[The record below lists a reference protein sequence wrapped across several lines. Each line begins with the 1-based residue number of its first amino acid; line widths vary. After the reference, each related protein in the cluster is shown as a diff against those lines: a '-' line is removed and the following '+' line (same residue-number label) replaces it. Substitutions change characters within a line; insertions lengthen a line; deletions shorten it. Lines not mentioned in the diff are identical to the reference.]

1 MEHESPRRKSV
12 VLVKCDSGFNSTDS
26 EVVRLT
32 KRSPQ
37 DFDNFQEEDVEIT
50 GEVTGR
56 APIPQLIVGVR
67 QNSD

>member
-1 MEHESPRRKSV
+1 MEHEAPSRKSV
-12 VLVKCDSGFNSTDS
+12 FLVKCDAGFNSTDS
-26 EVVRLT
+26 EVVRLA

-37 DFDNFQEEDVEIT
+37 DFDNFREGDVEIT

-67 QNSD
+67 QNS